1 MSSVEL
7 SADQP
12 RPEKIGPY
20 LILDEL
26 GSGGMGTVYLGRH
39 AETQRV
45 AAVKML
51 PPALA
56 REGGFRLRFAREI
69 EALAAVTNPHIVKL
83 YDNGEDHG
91 TVYYAMEYV
100 AGETLTQR
108 LRRERR
114 LLWRD
119 AVAITLQLCSALKAA
134 HDAGIIHRDLKPS
147 NTLLAVDGTV
157 KLTDFGIAQVFAA
170 EKLTSTGG
178 IVGTAEYMSPEQAK
192 GQRATKRSDLYSL
205 GALFYVMLTGR
216 PPFTGQTSVDI
227 LQKHQFGQFDLPSRY
242 VPEIPSAI
250 DDIVKQ
256 LLEKDPDKRI
266 PDAFVLSRRLQEVL
280 QRQEQKLSEQ
290 MTTADP
296 SRVPLPGELPH
307 EHADATLMRDLVRH
321 EIARQ
326 HAPSE
331 LSRWTD
337 NLWVLLGLFVLVVGG
352 LWWMLNRTPD
362 AAARFAEAAALLEGE
377 PGPEWSRA
385 KTELL
390 EPLVANDAAAWGDRA
405 APLLERIAVY
415 ELEQQLLATRRGGR
429 KREPPTEIERQLA
442 IIRKLW
448 DGGELPAAAHKLAA
462 VQRLWADDPTAREA
476 LRVAEKWAREL
487 DDQSRQLTDPSPWIE
502 QQLNAVEGADAPR
515 ARQILSALIELYA
528 DDPRVAPLVEQ
539 TRLRLRM
546 IEAERP

>member
-7 SADQP
+7 SLDQP
-12 RPEKIGPY
+12 RPEKVGPY

-69 EALAAVTNPHIVKL
+69 EALATVTNPHIVKL

-147 NTLLAVDGTV
+147 NTMLAVDGAV

-266 PDAFVLSRRLQEVL
+266 PDAFVLSRRLQDVL

-337 NLWVLLGLFVLVVGG
+337 NLWVLLGLFGLVVGG
-352 LWWMLNRTPD
+352 LWWMLNRSPD
-362 AAARFAEAAALLEGE
+362 DAARFAEAAAVLEGE
-377 PGPEWSRA
+377 PGPEWSRVR
-385 KTELL
+385 TELL
-390 EPLVANDAAAWGDRA
+390 EPLVTRDATTWGDRA
-405 APLLERIAVY
+405 SPLLERIAVY

-429 KREPPTEIERQLA
+429 KREPPSEIERQLA
-442 IIRKLW
+442 IVRKLW
-448 DGGELPAAAHKLAA
+448 DGGELPTAAQKLAA
-462 VQRLWADDPTAREA
+462 IQRLWAAEPTAQEA
-476 LRVAEKWAREL
+476 LRVAEKWAQEL
-487 DDQSRQLTDPSPWIE
+487 ADQSRQLADPSPWIE
-502 QQLNAVEGADAPR
+502 QQLSAVDQAEAPR
-515 ARQILSALIELYA
+515 ARDILSALIELYT

-539 TRLRLRM
+539 ARLRLKTLG
-546 IEAERP
+546 AESP